1 MSEKGSGD
9 TCCCGLKVVAMPEHL
24 AAGFHALCRVPD
36 TNFSRISAALL
47 FDLRARASTLESVA
61 AFHALCAR
69 GGLDMRTAQLFDNA
83 VGHRSNGKVCKDY
96 GDLVLIDK
104 PLATAL
110 HMAAERIHSAF
121 GGLYAGKLDCIG
133 YHSLYPVYLAVGKLY
148 ENCDV

>member
-1 MSEKGSGD
+1 MLL
-9 TCCCGLKVVAMPEHL
+9 CGLKVVAMPEHL

-110 HMAAERIHSAF
+110 HMAAERMHSAF
-121 GGLYAGKLDCIG
+121 GGTVCWEARLHWIPFALPCIF
-133 YHSLYPVYLAVGKLY
+133 SCRKAV
-148 ENCDV
+148 